1 MNEFEQLMEA
11 ELAAADR
18 RAAREN
24 ELISRA
30 ARGEPFW
37 GVDKAMVETIG
48 LGEFVPGN
56 SRAPSQRIFDSLAK
70 LMRSADKTATELVAA
85 RVRIAE
91 LWGALADLIARVE
104 RTGGYASPEEQDVL
118 HRARQVLR

>member
-1 MNEFEQLMEA
+1 MNEFERQMKA

-24 ELISRA
+24 DLISRA

-37 GVDKAMVETIG
+37 LHCEHPGYNGVAE
-48 LGEFVPGN
+48 LGPFE
-56 SRAPSQRIFDSLAK
+56 
-70 LMRSADKTATELVAA
+70 SAKTATELAAA

-118 HRARQVLR
+118 HWARQVLR